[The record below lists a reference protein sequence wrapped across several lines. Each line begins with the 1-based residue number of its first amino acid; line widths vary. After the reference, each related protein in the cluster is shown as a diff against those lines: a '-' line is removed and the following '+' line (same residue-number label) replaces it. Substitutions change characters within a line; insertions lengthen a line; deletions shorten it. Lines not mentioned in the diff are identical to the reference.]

1 MLRRALPLAGLAV
14 STELTRRSTAAVDAE
29 IQRLYAGVADIHEIP
44 AAETAEIDAS
54 GGHDAYGELTE
65 KGVRAVLKLLAPRP
79 GDVFVDLGSG
89 AGRMCFQV
97 ALEWPE
103 IACSRGVELSGSRHA
118 AGLAALA
125 RADAATARRVQLQQ
139 ADIIET
145 GAGDA
150 TIGYVASLLFDEKFM
165 ARLGARL
172 DAAPRLRRL
181 VSLEPF
187 PPGSLTSFELDAA
200 EHPRVEV
207 TWGAAHVYVYSRR
220 TDEGPFRAEAIPCWA
235 QQ

>member
-1 MLRRALPLAGLAV
+1 
-14 STELTRRSTAAVDAE
+14 
-29 IQRLYAGVADIHEIP
+29 
-44 AAETAEIDAS
+44 
-54 GGHDAYGELTE
+54 
-65 KGVRAVLKLLAPRP
+65 
-79 GDVFVDLGSG
+79 
-89 AGRMCFQV
+89 MCFQV

-103 IACSRGVELSGSRHA
+103 IACSRGVELSASRHA

-150 TIGYVASLLFDEKFM
+150 TIGYVASLLFDENFM
-165 ARLGARL
+165 ARLGAKL
-172 DAAPRLRRL
+172 DAAPRLRTL

-220 TDEGPFRAEAIPCWA
+220 RRTRARSARRRSVLGAAVSILDVCVREVRRRKFRCKRVRFFENVKGSSPP
-235 QQ
+235 

>member
-1 MLRRALPLAGLAV
+1 MPFAILNFFQTLR
-14 STELTRRSTAAVDAE
+14 
-29 IQRLYAGVADIHEIP
+29 QKY
-44 AAETAEIDAS
+44 
-54 GGHDAYGELTE
+54 
-65 KGVRAVLKLLAPRP
+65 
-79 GDVFVDLGSG
+79 
-89 AGRMCFQV
+89 
-97 ALEWPE
+97 
-103 IACSRGVELSGSRHA
+103 SRGVELSASRHA

-150 TIGYVASLLFDEKFM
+150 TIGYVASLLFDENFM
-165 ARLGARL
+165 ARLGAKL

-220 TDEGPFRAEAIPCWA
+220 RDESPFRAEAIPCWA

>member
-1 MLRRALPLAGLAV
+1 MARNRVQPRRRAV
-14 STELTRRSTAAVDAE
+14 
-29 IQRLYAGVADIHEIP
+29 GVA
-44 AAETAEIDAS
+44 
-54 GGHDAYGELTE
+54 
-65 KGVRAVLKLLAPRP
+65 PR
-79 GDVFVDLGSG
+79 
-89 AGRMCFQV
+89 R
-97 ALEWPE
+97 
-103 IACSRGVELSGSRHA
+103 
-118 AGLAALA
+118 GLAALA

-165 ARLGARL
+165 ARLGAKL
-172 DAAPRLRRL
+172 DAAPRLRTL

-187 PPGSLTSFELDAA
+187 PPGSLRSFELDAA

-220 TDEGPFRAEAIPCWA
+220 RDASPFRAEAIPCWV